1 MTFDDVPTWLLF
13 VVTTLLV
20 AGAIEF
26 GSLVAIAPVAGQRM
40 KESPSP
46 RLPERS
52 WRCWP
57 SSWHSRS
64 ASLPIGMTP
73 ARRWSG
79 AGADDSHC
87 L

>member
-1 MTFDDVPTWLLF
+1 MTFDDIPTWLLF
-13 VVTTLLV
+13 VITTLLV
-20 AGAIEF
+20 AGAIEL
-26 GSLVAIAPVAGQRM
+26 GYLVGNRARRRSEDE
-40 KESPSP
+40 KEPPFP

-79 AGADDSHC
+79 SRR
-87 L
+87 